1 MLYIFIPSLYLRP
14 DPPLSPGR
22 SSLPWPALQ
31 GVSDGWSSQSLLTCH
46 DSLLQLLQ
54 LLQLLPGPVLAV
66 SPPSPAQTSPAG
78 VPDDEEE
85 SSGSHGPRQAQ
96 QQDQRL
102 EANTEEV
109 EEGVKES
116 LTPLRPDDPDDGE
129 RFVVVAVLSKSPSHS
144 VVVSLVVTP
153 VGEVIVPCQYNTW
166 VSLSVTDST

>member
-14 DPPLSPGR
+14 GPPLSPGS

-31 GVSDGWSSQSLLTCH
+31 GVSDGWSSQSLLTCN
-46 DSLLQLLQ
+46 DSLLQ

-66 SPPSPAQTSPAG
+66 IPPSPAQTSPAG

-85 SSGSHGPRQAQ
+85 SSGSHGPSQAQ

-109 EEGVKES
+109 EEGVEES